1 MTKEQYIHKIKKEV
15 KQLNEVIDFKII
27 HGMRYVNEAR
37 RHRILLQ
44 KIRAQRPNKFYNLFF
59 QF

>member
-1 MTKEQYIHKIKKEV
+1 MTKEQYIHKIKKEM

-27 HGMRYVNEAR
+27 HGMRYSMEAR

-44 KIRAQRPNKFYNLFF
+44 KIRAQRTNKLYNLFF